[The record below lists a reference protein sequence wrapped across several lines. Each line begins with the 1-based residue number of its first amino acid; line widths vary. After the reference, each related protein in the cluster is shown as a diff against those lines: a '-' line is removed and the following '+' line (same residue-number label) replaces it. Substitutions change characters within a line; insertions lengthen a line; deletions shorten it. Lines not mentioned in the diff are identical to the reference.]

1 MEYRSLGKTKE
12 KVSVIG
18 MGTWNIGVYSSP
30 KERADQVRA
39 LQRGIELGINLIDTA
54 EIYAAGRSEEVVGE
68 AVKGSREEVFIASK
82 VSAEHLKYEDVLT
95 ACERSLKRLGT
106 SYLDL
111 YQVHWPN
118 PKVPIQQ
125 TMKAME
131 RLVSAGKV
139 KHIGV
144 SNFDVDLMEEARRS
158 LSKVD
163 IVSNQVEYSL
173 SSRRAEERVL
183 PYCERESLTLIAYS
197 PLSRGNIPEL
207 GIPADALAGRDITP
221 AQAALSWVTRNKQVV
236 AIPKAARVDH
246 LEENAASASLR
257 FTQAEYDQIASR

>member
-1 MEYRSLGKTKE
+1 LEYRRLGKTEE

-18 MGTWNIGVYSSP
+18 MGTWRIGVYSRP
-30 KERADQVRA
+30 EERADQVRA
-39 LQRGIELGINLIDTA
+39 LKRGIELGINLIDTA
-54 EIYAAGRSEEVVGE
+54 ELYAAGRSEEVVGE
-68 AVKGSREEVFIASK
+68 AVKGTREQVFIASK
-82 VSAEHLKYEDVLT
+82 VSPEHLMYDDVLT

-118 PKVPIQQ
+118 PSVPIQQ

-131 RLVSAGKV
+131 NLVAAGKV
-139 KHIGV
+139 RHIGV
-144 SNFDVDLMEEARRS
+144 SNFDVGLMEEARSS

-163 IVSNQVEYSL
+163 VVSNQVEYSL
-173 SSRRAEERVL
+173 RSRGAEEEIL

-197 PLSRGNIPEL
+197 PLGRGNISRL
-207 GIPADALAGRDITP
+207 GISLDALSRRNVTP
-221 AQAALSWVTRNKQVV
+221 AQAALSWVTRSQQVV

-257 FTQAEYDQIASR
+257 FTEAEYDQIASR